1 MVFKH
6 NPLPFHK
13 NAMPAAEASMAA
25 HAQGKFWEM
34 EKKLFENQRALE
46 RADLERYA
54 QEIHL
59 DMNRF
64 KADLDGHRHQ
74 RQIEA
79 DQRLSQQLGARGTP
93 AFFINGR
100 NVRGALPYEEFK
112 RVIDEEIGR
121 AERVLKTGVPRSR
134 LYAELTKGGRTSA
147 APPDPSKAPGRGGD
161 AAKQPPRRRED
172 PAAVYK
178 VPIDGAPVRGPATA
192 LVTIVEFTDF
202 Q

>member
-1 MVFKH
+1 VRVVFKH

-13 NAMPAAEASMAA
+13 NAMPAAEAAMAA
-25 HAQGKFWEM
+25 DAQGKFWEM

-54 QEIHL
+54 QELHL
-59 DMNRF
+59 DVNRF
-64 KADLDGHRHQ
+64 KADLDGHTHQ
-74 RQIEA
+74 RRIEA
-79 DQRLSQQLGARGTP
+79 DQRLAQQIGARGTP

-112 RVIDEEIGR
+112 RVIDEEITR
-121 AERVLKTGVPRSR
+121 ADRVLKTGVPRSR
-134 LYAELTKGGRTSA
+134 LYAELTKDGRTSA
-147 APPDPSKAPGRGGD
+147 APPGKAPPTAGQ
-161 AAKQPPRRRED
+161 QPPRQRED
-172 PAAVYK
+172 PTAVYK
-178 VPIDGAPVRGPATA
+178 VPIDGGLVKGPPTA

>member
-1 MVFKH
+1 MVFKN

-13 NAMPAAEASMAA
+13 NAMPAAEAAMAA
-25 HAQGKFWEM
+25 DAQGKFWEM

-54 QEIHL
+54 SELHL

-64 KADLDGHRHQ
+64 KADLDGHTHQ
-74 RQIEA
+74 RRIEA
-79 DQRLSQQLGARGTP
+79 DQRLAQQLGARGTP

-100 NVRGALPYEEFK
+100 NIRGALPYEEFK

-121 AERVLKTGVPRSR
+121 ADRVLKTGVPRSR
-134 LYAELTKGGRTSA
+134 LYAELTKDGRTSA
-147 APPDPSKAPGRGGD
+147 APPSKSPTSAD
-161 AAKQPPRRRED
+161 QAKQAPRQRED
-172 PAAVYK
+172 PTAVYK
-178 VPIDGAPVRGPATA
+178 VPIDGGLLKGPATA
-192 LVTIVEFTDF
+192 LVTVVEFTDF

>member
-1 MVFKH
+1 
-6 NPLPFHK
+6 
-13 NAMPAAEASMAA
+13 MAA
-25 HAQGKFWEM
+25 DAQGKFFEM
-34 EKKLFENQRALE
+34 EKKLFDNQRALE

-54 QEIHL
+54 QELHL

-64 KADLDGHRHQ
+64 KADLDGHTHQ

-79 DQRLSQQLGARGTP
+79 DQRLATQLGARGTP

-100 NVRGALPYEEFK
+100 NIRGALPYEEFK

-121 AERVLKTGVPRSR
+121 ANRVLKTGVPRSR
-134 LYAELTKGGRTSA
+134 IYAELTKGGRTTA
-147 APPDPSKAPGRGGD
+147 APPDPTKAPGGAD
-161 AAKQPPRRRED
+161 AAKQPPRQRED
-172 PAAVYK
+172 PTAVYK

-192 LVTIVEFTDF
+192 LVTLVEFTDF

>member
-1 MVFKH
+1 
-6 NPLPFHK
+6 
-13 NAMPAAEASMAA
+13 MAA
-25 HAQGKFWEM
+25 DAQGKFWEM

-54 QEIHL
+54 QELHL

-64 KADLDGHRHQ
+64 KADLDGHTHQ
-74 RQIEA
+74 RRIEA

-100 NVRGALPYEEFK
+100 NIRGALPYEEFK
-112 RVIDEEIGR
+112 RVIDEEITR
-121 AERVLKTGVPRSR
+121 ANRVIATGVPRSR

-147 APPDPSKAPGRGGD
+147 APPDPTKARAGAD
-161 AAKQPPRRRED
+161 QAKQPRQRED
-172 PAAVYK
+172 PTAVYR
-178 VPIDGAPVRGPATA
+178 VPIDGAPVKGPPTA